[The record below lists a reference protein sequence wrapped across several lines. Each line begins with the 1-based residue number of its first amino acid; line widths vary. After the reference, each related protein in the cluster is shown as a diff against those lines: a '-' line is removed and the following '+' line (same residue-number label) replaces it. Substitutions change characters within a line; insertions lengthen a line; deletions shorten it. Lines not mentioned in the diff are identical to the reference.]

1 MTDKI
6 DKDKPGDDKPE
17 SPFEQIQKQLQEL
30 FGKASFT
37 ILKPDAF
44 GGSSGASASA
54 STSTS
59 GPGASKNESPP
70 VEDALARIRDFRLT
84 PREVKAHLD
93 RFVIRQDEAKKVFSV
108 ALCDHFHHIRRCIEK
123 PALADSLHPKQNV
136 LLLGPTGVGKTH
148 LMRTA
153 AKLIGVPFVKAD
165 ATKFSETGYVG
176 GDVDDLVRD
185 LVKAANGDTE
195 LAQYGIIY
203 IDEVD
208 KIASQASASGRDVS
222 GRGVQSN
229 LLKLMEDTEV
239 NLVSQT
245 DMLGQMQAAM
255 DFQRSGKARRNTLN
269 TRHILFIVSGAFT
282 PMAEIVRK
290 RLHSSKIGFTA
301 GAPAPAGD
309 DEWLGHAETQDFI
322 AFGFEPEFIGRLPVR
337 VALQHLD
344 KNDLRQILST
354 AEGSV
359 LEKYRMDLEG
369 YGIALDFTD
378 DALDEVAARAAVEKT
393 GARGLLTV
401 LERALRDFKFELP
414 STPIRTLRIDAA
426 AVRDPATALHA
437 LLATRDSAALELAA
451 REAAEFAAEF
461 QKATGL
467 ELRFDPSA
475 VGRLDELAGAAGVTV
490 KAFCA
495 GRFKDLGYGLRL
507 VAQGSDRKVF
517 IVNAAF
523 VDDPDREVS
532 RMILE
537 NYRGGTGAG

>member
-1 MTDKI
+1 MSDKE
-6 DKDKPGDDKPE
+6 KSGDDKPD

-30 FGKASFT
+30 FGRANFT
-37 ILKPDAF
+37 ILKPDSF
-44 GGSSGASASA
+44 GASSGASA
-54 STSTS
+54 
-59 GPGASKNESPP
+59 PP
-70 VEDALARIRDFRLT
+70 PPKPEPPPAGEALARIRDFRLT

-93 RFVIRQDEAKKVFSV
+93 RFVIRQDEAKKVFAV
-108 ALCDHFHHIRRCIEK
+108 ALCDHFHHVRRCIEK
-123 PALADSLHPKQNV
+123 PELADSLHPKQNM

-208 KIASQASASGRDVS
+208 KIAAQASAGGRDVS

-255 DFQRSGKARRNTLN
+255 DFQRSGKRGRNTLN

-282 PMAEIVRK
+282 PMAGLVRK
-290 RLHSSKIGFTA
+290 RLHSSRIGFA
-301 GAPAPAGD
+301 SGPAAPAD
-309 DEWLGHAETQDFI
+309 DNEWLAHAETQDFI

-378 DALDEVAARAAVEKT
+378 DALDEVAARAAAEKT

-401 LERALRDFKFELP
+401 LERVLRDFKFELP

-426 AVRDPATALHA
+426 AVRDPATALKG
-437 LLATRDSAALELAA
+437 LLETCDFAAIELAA
-451 REAAEFAAEF
+451 REAGEFAAEF
-461 QKATGL
+461 NRNTGL
-467 ELRFDPSA
+467 ELQFDAPA
-475 VGRLDELAGAAGVTV
+475 LRRIEELARGAGVTAR
-490 KAFCA
+490 AFCA
-495 GRFKDLGYGLRL
+495 TRFKDLGYGLRL
-507 VAQGSDRKVF
+507 VAQGSGRRQF
-517 IVNAAF
+517 TINAAL

-537 NYRGGTGAG
+537 NYRGAGPG